1 MKFVLASKNAGK
13 IAEMRQILGALG
25 CEVIGQN
32 EAGID
37 IDVEETG
44 TTFEENS
51 ALKAS
56 AVMQAS
62 GIAAIAD
69 DSGIVVD
76 ALNGA
81 PGVYSARFGGV
92 ESDEARTALLL
103 KKLEAVPD
111 DERTGR
117 FVSVIT
123 CAMPDGTILSARGE
137 CEGMITREVRGENG
151 FGYDPVFLYEPDG
164 LTFAEL
170 SAERK
175 NEISH
180 RAVAIARFAEKLKE
194 YLNAD
199 K

>member
-13 IAEMRQILGALG
+13 IAEMREILGALG
-25 CEVIGQN
+25 CEVIGQKD
-32 EAGID
+32 AGVD
-37 IDVEETG
+37 VDVEETG

-51 ALKAS
+51 ALKAT

-76 ALNGA
+76 ALDGA
-81 PGVYSARFGGV
+81 PGVYSARFGGLD
-92 ESDEARTALLL
+92 SDEARTALLL
-103 KKLEAVPD
+103 EKLEEVPD
-111 DERTGR
+111 AERTGR

-123 CAMPDGTILSARGE
+123 CALPDGTILSARGE
-137 CEGMITREVRGENG
+137 CEGVITREVRGENG

-180 RAVAIARFAEKLKE
+180 RAVAIVRFAEKLKE